1 MVWIF
6 HRAFNALL
14 GVERRTALEFYLVAN
29 SSSRLALWQEGFRP
43 ELPWAGYGYQ
53 VTSEDTQASFN
64 DIFVFSSEAQD
75 NQQRPFLSF
84 IAFRTPDGIT
94 KHCQYFPGYI
104 PMRSQQMASWKFV
117 FTSENS
123 LVQSPCS
130 ARSRMSKPSRMSEWP
145 TGCWAGTWATLGFS
159 GHKIP

>member
-6 HRAFNALL
+6 HRAFNTLL
-14 GVERRTALEFYLVAN
+14 GLERRTALEFYLVAN
-29 SSSRLALWQEGFRP
+29 SGSRLALWQER
-43 ELPWAGYGYQ
+43 PWAGYGYQ

-64 DIFVFSSEAQD
+64 GIFVFFSEAQD
-75 NQQRPFLSF
+75 NQQWPVFSF
-84 IAFRTPDGIT
+84 IAFLTPDGIT
-94 KHCQYFPGYI
+94 KHCQYLPGYI

-130 ARSRMSKPSRMSEWP
+130 ARSRMSKPSRTSEWP
-145 TGCWAGTWATLGFS
+145 TQGAGLEPGQL
-159 GHKIP
+159 